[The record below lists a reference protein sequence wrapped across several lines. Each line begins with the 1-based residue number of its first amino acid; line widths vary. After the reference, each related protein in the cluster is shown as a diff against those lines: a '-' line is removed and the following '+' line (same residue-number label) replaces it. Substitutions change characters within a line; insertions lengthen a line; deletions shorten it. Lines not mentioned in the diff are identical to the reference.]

1 MLYLL
6 GVLYLVPLLWWP
18 VARYD
23 EGILLSGAH
32 RLLAGELPYRD
43 FWTIYGPGQF
53 AVLAA
58 LFSLLGESLWV
69 SRAWEI
75 LLRALLPVLAYLIA
89 IRISGWRVGTSV
101 GVVLLVWLWQFAP
114 TNYPV
119 FPALAAVL
127 AGTVLLLDGRWAV
140 AGALVGA
147 AALFRHDLGAY
158 AALAHVL
165 ALGLVRRTGLRDYA
179 LGLVAI
185 TVPAWLLLALAI
197 PWRELVADLLT
208 FPATVYPLVRG
219 LPHPLPRH
227 ELALSFG
234 PIAVAFHLTPLLA
247 RALVAGLPLL
257 VAGCAVACWRV
268 WPRLA
273 PGGRLGT
280 LTLVLLAALSLRT
293 ALVRSDIAHLVP
305 VSVPLVI
312 VLATLAARLPR
323 RWRFP
328 LGGAATLLGAL
339 LLALVI
345 RGGAPR
351 TFLLFPCAAPEMPD
365 HLASRVGGVCMSAD
379 QAVAVVRVDALTSP
393 PDRIFVAA
401 TAHDRVLAG
410 DMSFYFLVDR
420 LPGTRFHELHPGL
433 TTTHEVQEATVGDL
447 ERNRVPVVVRVEEGF
462 WEEPNASRMSSGV
475 DLLDRYLD
483 ARFVLESRVDRYS
496 IYRRRGD

>member
-6 GVLYLVPLLWWP
+6 GLVYLVPLLWWP

-23 EGILLSGAH
+23 EGVLLSGAQ

-58 LFSLLGESLWV
+58 LFGLAGESLWV
-69 SRAWEI
+69 SRTWEI
-75 LLRALLPVLAYLIA
+75 LVRALLPVLGFLIA
-89 IRISGWRVGTSV
+89 FRIGGRRVATLV
-101 GVVLLVWLWQFAP
+101 WVVLLVWLWQFAP

-127 AGTVLLLDGRWAV
+127 AGTVLLLDHRWAV
-140 AGALVGA
+140 AGGLVGVG
-147 AALFRHDLGAY
+147 ALFRHDLGAY

-165 ALGLVRRTGLRDYA
+165 ALALVNRAGLRHYA

-185 TVPAWLLLALAI
+185 TVPAGLLLALAI

-247 RALVAGLPLL
+247 GALVASLPFL
-257 VAGCAVACWRV
+257 VVGCAVACWRA
-268 WPRLA
+268 WPRLT
-273 PGGRLGT
+273 PSGRLGT
-280 LTLVLLAALSLRT
+280 LALVLLAAFFLRS
-293 ALVRSDIAHLVP
+293 ALVRSDVVHLVP

-312 VLATLAARLPR
+312 LVATLTAMLPG
-323 RWRFP
+323 RWRLR
-328 LGGAATLLGAL
+328 LGGAAALLGVL
-339 LLALVI
+339 VLAVVI

-365 HLASRVGGVCMSAD
+365 RLAARVGGACVSAG
-379 QAVAVVRVDALTSP
+379 QAAAVVRVDVLTSP
-393 PDRIFVAA
+393 SDRIFVAS

-410 DMSFYFLVDR
+410 DASFYFLADR

-433 TTTHEVQEATVGDL
+433 TTTREVQEAIVGDL

-462 WEEPNASRMSSGV
+462 WEEPNASRLSSGV
-475 DLLDRYLD
+475 GVLDRYLD
-483 ARFVLESRVDRYS
+483 ARFGLESRLERYS